1 MKTIQKIVFAFVV
14 ISMAFI
20 SCSKDEEAAT
30 VLSAEKEIKLFRFTK
45 QSNPNLSQDYDGII
59 DNQTKTIT
67 FLFPANTDIS
77 QLKSSFEI
85 SSEASLM
92 LNNTLLLNNNSI
104 INGTLNPV
112 LTIKAAD
119 GSTTNYNLKFNFLPP
134 IATASNLPKMCVLY
148 QTSGLSTIPFDTIFY
163 TYNTKNKL
171 TKYKDKSITYEF
183 DYINDTIVSQ
193 RRGYYTSSKQL
204 FESYDYKYQDSN
216 IFLNILSIS
225 PSNGIGSVTNFWY
238 QGGQIQKFTVSYY
251 DAVKEEHLTTQDNLS
266 RVVTDN
272 YWMVNAQNNTL
283 IYTDSWT
290 YYDAIYDP
298 NPLIGLRVA
307 TNDYSYN
314 LLKHKAYAIKSY
326 THDNS
331 KNSPYGSSTSNY
343 SYTTNANQYIIK
355 QLSGSNTILEYSY

>member
-1 MKTIQKIVFAFVV
+1 MKTIQKMVFAFVV
-14 ISMAFI
+14 VSMAFF

-30 VLSAEKEIKLFRFTK
+30 VLSAEKEIKIFRFTK
-45 QSNPNLSQDYDGII
+45 QSNPNLPQDYDGII
-59 DNQTKTIT
+59 ENQAKTIT

-77 QLKSSFEI
+77 QLNPSFDI
-85 SSEASLM
+85 SSKASLW
-92 LNNTLLLNNNSI
+92 LNNTLLVNNNSV

-119 GSTTNYNLKFNFLPP
+119 GSTINYTLKFNFLPP
-134 IATASNLPKMCVLY
+134 IALVSNLPKMCVLY
-148 QTSGLSTIPFDTIFY
+148 QNAVAFDTIFY
-163 TYNTKNKL
+163 SYNTKDKL
-171 TKYKDKSITYEF
+171 IKYKTKSIYYEF

-204 FESYDYKYQDSN
+204 FESYDYKYQDST

-251 DAVKEEHLTTQDNLS
+251 DAIKEEHKTTQDNFS

-272 YWMVNAQNNTL
+272 YWMLNAQNTAL
-283 IYTDSWT
+283 VYTDYWT
-290 YYDAIYDP
+290 YFDAIYDP

-326 THDNS
+326 VHDNS
-331 KNSPYGSSTSNY
+331 ANSPYGSSTSNY
-343 SYTTNANQYIIK
+343 SYTTNANHYIIK
-355 QLSGSNTILEYSY
+355 QLDASGNTILEYSY